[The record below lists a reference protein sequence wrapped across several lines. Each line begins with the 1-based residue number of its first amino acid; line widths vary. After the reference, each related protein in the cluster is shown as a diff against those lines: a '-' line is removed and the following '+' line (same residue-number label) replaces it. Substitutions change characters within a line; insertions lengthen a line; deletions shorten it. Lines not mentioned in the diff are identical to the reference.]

1 MGKKFLTKKSDE
13 LARSTSSKQ
22 CVKRAFF
29 FFLHGY
35 ILLSRKQ
42 ALVLASRGERQM
54 KWTPVLVWGV
64 ACIPTREVSSG
75 RKIINPHTV

>member
-1 MGKKFLTKKSDE
+1 MCK
-13 LARSTSSKQ
+13 ARF
-22 CVKRAFF
+22 RF
-29 FFLHGY
+29 FFLHDY

-54 KWTPVLVWGV
+54 KWTHVPVWGV
-64 ACIPTREVSSG
+64 ACVPTREVSGG